1 MRRREYTLSL
11 RRPFLKPANLEQS
24 AVFLRKASLF
34 VTINLP
40 TATLNDMATSS
51 LQLGKREPDS
61 AEILHIGATAPVST
75 KGPKRP
81 GYNLTFNLD
90 GVTRT
95 RHIRKQ
101 NLEKVRLMTA
111 RHKKLKQMIHKLSD
125 LNWLILSR
133 QSE

>member
-1 MRRREYTLSL
+1 MAKTVYELQQTRELLCQQISDHFD
-11 RRPFLKPANLEQS
+11 FL
-24 AVFLRKASLF
+24 
-34 VTINLP
+34 
-40 TATLNDMATSS
+40 
-51 LQLGKREPDS
+51 
-61 AEILHIGATAPVST
+61 IGSVST

-81 GYNLTFNLD
+81 GFNLTFKLE

-101 NLEKVRLMTA
+101 DLEKVRLMTA
-111 RHKKLKQMIHKLSD
+111 RYKKLKKLTQKLSD

>member
-1 MRRREYTLSL
+1 MAKTVYQLQQDRELL
-11 RRPFLKPANLEQS
+11 CQQVADHL
-24 AVFLRKASLF
+24 
-34 VTINLP
+34 
-40 TATLNDMATSS
+40 D
-51 LQLGKREPDS
+51 
-61 AEILHIGATAPVST
+61 ILMGSVST

-81 GYNLTFNLD
+81 GFNLTVKRN

-101 NLEKVRLMTA
+101 DLEKVRLMAA
-111 RHKKLKQMIHKLSD
+111 RYKKLKQLIHKLSD